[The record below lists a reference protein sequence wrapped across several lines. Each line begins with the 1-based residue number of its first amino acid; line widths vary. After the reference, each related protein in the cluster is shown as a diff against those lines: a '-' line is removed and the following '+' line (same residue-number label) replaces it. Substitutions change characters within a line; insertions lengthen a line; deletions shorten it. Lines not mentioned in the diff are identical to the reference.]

1 MWRTIS
7 FIHFNSI
14 SMESYCYLGCIDV
27 NLENK
32 KKKIIFR
39 VMRHLSRIFM
49 KEGAT
54 RVNFSIPLQL
64 ARWQTTLETP
74 LGPFC
79 ISNDPVGSIVA
90 LMLLRKT
97 FRIIGKKKCSSS
109 GSSHF
114 LANYQSSRT
123 KGETMEEDKSILSKT
138 NSTRNVATYYWSRP
152 RFYDTTF
159 LQLIDSALWKPDLIL
174 ICSQSKTSVTIH
186 RGWNSYWRGW
196 WKCRKRE
203 IDLVKTT
210 PSPSP
215 ISYTRRRKE
224 ICFNESLTI
233 NLWFIRV
240 RYK

>member
-1 MWRTIS
+1 MLTS
-7 FIHFNSI
+7 KK
-14 SMESYCYLGCIDV
+14 
-27 NLENK
+27 K

-138 NSTRNVATYYWSRP
+138 NSTRNENCRERATYYWSRP

-196 WKCRKRE
+196 WKCRKRQ

-210 PSPSP
+210 SSSPSLIP
-215 ISYTRRRKE
+215 EEERK
-224 ICFNESLTI
+224 SALT
-233 NLWFIRV
+233 NPLRSTLWFIRV

>member
-1 MWRTIS
+1 
-7 FIHFNSI
+7 
-14 SMESYCYLGCIDV
+14 
-27 NLENK
+27 
-32 KKKIIFR
+32 
-39 VMRHLSRIFM
+39 MRHLSRIFM

-64 ARWQTTLETP
+64 ARWQTTLETS

-138 NSTRNVATYYWSRP
+138 NSTRNENVERELHIIEVDLGSMIQRFCNSSTVLFGNPILYLFAHSRK
-152 RFYDTTF
+152 
-159 LQLIDSALWKPDLIL
+159 LL
-174 ICSQSKTSVTIH
+174 
-186 RGWNSYWRGW
+186 
-196 WKCRKRE
+196 
-203 IDLVKTT
+203 
-210 PSPSP
+210 
-215 ISYTRRRKE
+215 
-224 ICFNESLTI
+224 
-233 NLWFIRV
+233 
-240 RYK
+240 

>member
-27 NLENK
+27 NLEKK

>member
-1 MWRTIS
+1 MWKTTP
-7 FIHFNSI
+7 FIHASI
-14 SMESYCYLGCIDV
+14 RYQWKIILVALILTSKK
-27 NLENK
+27 K

-74 LGPFC
+74 LGSFC

-138 NSTRNVATYYWSRP
+138 NSTRNENCRESY
-152 RFYDTTF
+152 
-159 LQLIDSALWKPDLIL
+159 IL
-174 ICSQSKTSVTIH
+174 LKSTSVLWYNVSATH
-186 RGWNSYWRGW
+186 RQCSLETR
-196 WKCRKRE
+196 
-203 IDLVKTT
+203 
-210 PSPSP
+210 
-215 ISYTRRRKE
+215 SYTYL
-224 ICFNESLTI
+224 LTVE
-233 NLWFIRV
+233 NFCNDPPRL
-240 RYK
+240 K

>member
-1 MWRTIS
+1 MWRTTS
-7 FIHFNSI
+7 FIQFYSI
-14 SMESYCYLGCIDV
+14 WYQWKVILVPLMLTSKK
-27 NLENK
+27 K